1 MHDIGDQSSVPR
13 RCPLTTT
20 REDIVRDLL
29 RNEPTGDYSPEELF
43 SLNLHSRY
51 DCEALIF
58 EMYCAEEF
66 QYSFQVKGTARGVL
80 TRRCN
85 RLWNRLSKTVDAVRT
100 IGGPGIYRVWIGID
114 TVGYTWAP
122 DLGMAQKVANTMYG
136 YLSDATGNRGVKVTY
151 MRCCTEEA
159 AEGLQM
165 RLNDELRSR
174 AKRELSEAKRSMAM
188 AENKLAQALA
198 VLKLL
203 GEDACKTGDS
213 MV

>member
-1 MHDIGDQSSVPR
+1 MP
-13 RCPLTTT
+13 TA

-29 RNEPTGDYSPEELF
+29 RNEPTGDYSPKDLF
-43 SLNLHSRY
+43 TLNLHSRY

-58 EMYCAEEF
+58 EMYYAEEF
-66 QYSFQVKGTARGVL
+66 QYSFQVKGSARGVL

-85 RLWNRLSKTVDAVRT
+85 RLWKRLAKTVDAMRT
-100 IGGPGIYRVWIGID
+100 IGGPGVYRVWIGID

-122 DLGMAQKVANTMYG
+122 DLAMAQKVADTMYG

-151 MRCCTEEA
+151 MRCCAEDA

-165 RLNDELRSR
+165 SLNDELRSR
-174 AKRELSEAKRSMAM
+174 ARRELQEAKRSMAM

-198 VLKLL
+198 VLELL
-203 GEDACKTGDS
+203 GEDACKTDGS